1 MLFLIT
7 DKQKNK
13 ILDEYYSYLINIF
26 SIGLVVLFAI
36 FLIGLFPTYL
46 TMMTDR
52 QILTDKIAPLQSEID
67 TYKAQSAN
75 ADSINVNNDIA
86 VLNAT
91 TTSNT
96 LAIYKEIKGIYSK
109 IPNAELISVQVDT
122 LSKKVT
128 IIARIDNKN
137 TAAAIVDSLSATK
150 YKGADLPYSVF
161 SQSKNFIFSQSLT
174 YE

>member
-26 SIGLVVLFAI
+26 TIGLVVLFVI
-36 FLIGLFPTYL
+36 FVIGLFPTYI
-46 TMMTDR
+46 TMRTDR

-75 ADSINVNNDIA
+75 TDSVTVNNNIA
-86 VLNAT
+86 VLNST

-96 LAIYKEIKGIYSK
+96 LAIYKEIKGVYAE
-109 IPNAELISVQVDT
+109 IPSAQLASIQIDT
-122 LSKKVT
+122 LNKKVT
-128 IIARIDNKN
+128 VVANIDNKN
-137 TAAAIVDSLSATK
+137 TAGAIVDRLNATR
-150 YKGADLPYSVF
+150 YKGANLPYSVF
-161 SQSKNFIFSQSLT
+161 SQSRNFIFSQSLT

>member
-26 SIGLVVLFAI
+26 SIGLVVLFVI

-46 TMMTDR
+46 TMRTDR

-75 ADSINVNNDIA
+75 ADSVNINNDIA
-86 VLNAT
+86 VLNTT
-91 TTSNT
+91 TTSST
-96 LAIYKEIKGIYSK
+96 LAIYKEIKGIYTE
-109 IPNAELISVQVDT
+109 IPNAQLVSIQIDT
-122 LSKKVT
+122 LNKKITVV
-128 IIARIDNKN
+128 ASIDSKN
-137 TAAAIVDSLSATK
+137 TAGTIVDRLNATR
-150 YKGADLPYSVF
+150 YKGANLPYSVF
-161 SQSKNFIFSQSLT
+161 SQSRNFIFSQNLT